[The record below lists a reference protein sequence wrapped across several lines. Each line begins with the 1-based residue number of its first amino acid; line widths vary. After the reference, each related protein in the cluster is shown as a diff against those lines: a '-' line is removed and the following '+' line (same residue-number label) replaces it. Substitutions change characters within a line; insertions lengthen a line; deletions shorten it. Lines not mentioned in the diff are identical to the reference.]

1 MVLPG
6 EEVGPEPK
14 RKRRE
19 NVTSNSSI
27 GARLAN
33 MEALEEA
40 DAKNLEAQRARQNAP
55 VPVLPPIN
63 QADSDEE
70 PAQLYDAFMPAD
82 VLQDLAQDANADHQD
97 VLRLHLK
104 LAGALRMWLGFY
116 MPRLPRD
123 QKFFPSIKP
132 KRHRDT
138 EPDRHHIP
146 HDRAVNLL
154 QNLGI
159 GPARPVEPP
168 AELDRHDEHEDDWN
182 NQPDVN
188 YDPQDDPPVPTL
200 DGAAERLAEAA
211 RAQHYAQ
218 KRLNFEKQWVA
229 LAAPVTAVYLERQ
242 HATQNWTTSMSYL
255 ANQPECRC
263 NNQTTR
269 LIDLIDMYGRL
280 SSYQFTFCK
289 CCPDVIRLLYAGY
302 FASSPSQPHT
312 AFSIPLI
319 QFHNRLWQTSALS
332 TSSFIDALGGFLDD
346 RSASPLYGQLRNGT
360 ICKRELRKPITH
372 SIDLYRRILYH
383 QELLYIEG
391 LELSLLEVYADKC
404 SRCFGPREGEITKVA
419 DLCKN
424 TAALASDIKSIS
436 MCRLHYPVSILGYFL
451 EQLPNIKFGVLYD
464 IGCHLDAHIKKFYS
478 ADFLR
483 EQWILERNAQAS
495 KKHAEEQQKL
505 ELGRL
510 LCLEQEIQ
518 KLWNSPVPTAEY
530 EISRAQRLNELQEKI
545 TTQRRKVGAADV
557 LALLTRPE
565 HDGLLMVWYC
575 MRDVRSRLIAIFKEK
590 LPLNQSQ
597 AHGRDSNLGTVLTR
611 NTGVSGRTAVL
622 ASIRKHAAALGKA
635 VDRYQ
640 ERLNTFR
647 QKFPNRLA
655 YPPDIEYAT
664 LFQIAPDDPFWSEGL
679 FTNHNEPWAIDPS
692 TQYGMRQLSYLERS
706 EEELRRIGWEV
717 RREMRWIINTRTRI
731 SHLLQCLLHVA
742 LTWLLGSCS
751 RRRCY
756 NESCLIF

>member
-1 MVLPG
+1 
-6 EEVGPEPK
+6 
-14 RKRRE
+14 
-19 NVTSNSSI
+19 
-27 GARLAN
+27 
-33 MEALEEA
+33 
-40 DAKNLEAQRARQNAP
+40 
-55 VPVLPPIN
+55 
-63 QADSDEE
+63 
-70 PAQLYDAFMPAD
+70 
-82 VLQDLAQDANADHQD
+82 
-97 VLRLHLK
+97 
-104 LAGALRMWLGFY
+104 

-424 TAALASDIKSIS
+424 TAALASDIKNNSPIS
-436 MCRLHYPVSILGYFL
+436 SLAFSTTLGVTL
-451 EQLPNIKFGVLYD
+451 MHTSRSGKWLLSKLNNANQVKKEASEGLLNLYTQRNPYD
-464 IGCHLDAHIKKFYS
+464 PDRQFYS

-597 AHGRDSNLGTVLTR
+597 AHGRDSNLG
-611 NTGVSGRTAVL
+611 VSGRTAVL

-731 SHLLQCLLHVA
+731 SHLLQCLLHECINVKKTHEK
-742 LTWLLGSCS
+742 LMT
-751 RRRCY
+751 
-756 NESCLIF
+756 